1 MQDNLNRKY
10 EFSLDM
16 KKLDTQFQTGS
27 KFSTQDVKTSEMYIQ
42 LTQNNLPMN
51 LENSTVYANIDKPS
65 GAKVLHQCEILD
77 ENKGIVK
84 VDLSVQSICEAG
96 VYKFE
101 IVAINENEKIVSPI
115 MTYESYKSLG
125 DNELVESSNEFN
137 ALDKALS
144 EVKQIDVKFNNV
156 NNKIDSEIEKVNVQ
170 LDTKANKIETAN
182 IQQQVN
188 NLVLGAVG
196 DGNNAEVIQARGKE
210 DVINDRL
217 SKIENGNV
225 NNLSFL
231 KFNKTDVDI
240 IDYKTA
246 LYNKKINGYD
256 TSTFL
261 PSYGD
266 NEGSIVIILPIT
278 LYSGTIKIPKYN
290 ANGQA
295 MLLSASGKV
304 FKNFLQVQIR
314 L

>member
-84 VDLSVQSICEAG
+84 VDLSVQSICEQG

-101 IVAINENEKIVSPI
+101 IVAINENEKIVSPT

-170 LDTKANKIETAN
+170 LDTIEIQKATKVE
-182 IQQQVN
+182 
-188 NLVLGAVG
+188 
-196 DGNNAEVIQARGKE
+196 
-210 DVINDRL
+210 
-217 SKIENGNV
+217 
-225 NNLSFL
+225 
-231 KFNKTDVDI
+231 VDI
-240 IDYKTA
+240 ERKRIDNLTKLEEGSTTGDAELIDIRIGADGVAYDTA
-246 LYNKKINGYD
+246 GSSVREQFKKVNDEVFENKKIIMN
-256 TSTFL
+256 TSLTEEK
-261 PSYGD
+261 
-266 NEGSIVIILPIT
+266 EGVSLNFENTCSNVP
-278 LYSGTIKIPKYN
+278 LYIK
-290 ANGQA
+290 
-295 MLLSASGKV
+295 S
-304 FKNFLQVQIR
+304 FKKNISKKC
-314 L
+314 